1 MAVNGDYHIYIHQ
14 TKEIIHKKV
23 TANKVSFGSGRSGT
37 KVSNVKSDGKS
48 ASIPSQIPG
57 AGVANSVLKL
67 AKSGASAGGVIGIAI
82 AVAKATEQAQK
93 TVAKIAEKTAS
104 QTGDYTWST
113 WWNNLANAQHNIMH
127 PISSLLQAQQTEA
140 NWARANQKAEEQR
153 SLLGD
158 TAINTL
164 TKGV

>member
-1 MAVNGDYHIYIHQ
+1 MAINGDYHIYIHQ

-23 TANKVSFGSGRSGT
+23 TANKISFGSGRGGT
-37 KVSNVKSDGKS
+37 RVSNIRGDGKS
-48 ASIPSQIPG
+48 ARVPSQIPG
-57 AGVANSVLKL
+57 ASVANSVLSL
-67 AKSGASAGGVIGIAI
+67 AKGGASVGGVIGVAI

-93 TVAKIAEKTAS
+93 TVGKIAERTAS

-127 PISSLLQAQQTEA
+127 PVSSLIRAQQTEA
-140 NWARANQKAEEQR
+140 SWAKANKKADEQR

-158 TAINTL
+158 TALATI